1 MYNLKIHI
9 QLEIWRA
16 VLPGP
21 LFSFPLAFLRVF
33 FSDSLILRVV
43 VFAVLE
49 VAKFPRFPSVP
60 NFLLGIASGFV
71 RALTRKS
78 GEKMNIRFVADST
91 PQNGKNP
98 SRHDLDIIPPE
109 GLQVSDLSI
118 SPFWDGHSIFGEKVT
133 QNEQIWHFYT

>member
-1 MYNLKIHI
+1 MHQKTFKHVVNTCI
-9 QLEIWRA
+9 
-16 VLPGP
+16 
-21 LFSFPLAFLRVF
+21 RVEKLVW
-33 FSDSLILRVV
+33 S
-43 VFAVLE
+43 E
-49 VAKFPRFPSVP
+49 PKFPRFPSVP

-98 SRHDLDIIPPE
+98 SRHNLDIIPPE